1 MSKAYNTL
9 NSNLVKIFGS
19 QVTEYIIG
27 DEVTSIGDYAF
38 DGCTGLTSV
47 TIGNSV
53 VSIEEYT
60 FYNCTGLTS
69 VTIPN
74 SVTSIGDYA
83 FKNCTGLTSVT
94 CEAITPPEMG
104 LFVFS
109 SVDCSNIPLYV
120 PAESVGAYKTAEQWK
135 EFYPILPIGSTAI
148 NQATIDQTPMTNKVI
163 RDGQLLIERD
173 GKVYSVQGQE
183 VK

>member
-1 MSKAYNTL
+1 M
-9 NSNLVKIFGS
+9 IFGS

-27 DEVTSIGDYAF
+27 DEVTSIGDCAF
-38 DGCTGLTSV
+38 EGCTGLTSV

-53 VSIEEYT
+53 TSIGEGA
-60 FYNCTGLTS
+60 FDGCTGLTS

-74 SVTSIGDYA
+74 SVTSIGNYA
-83 FKNCTGLTSVT
+83 FQACYRLTSVT

-104 LFVFS
+104 LFVF
-109 SVDCSNIPLYV
+109 DCSNIPLYV